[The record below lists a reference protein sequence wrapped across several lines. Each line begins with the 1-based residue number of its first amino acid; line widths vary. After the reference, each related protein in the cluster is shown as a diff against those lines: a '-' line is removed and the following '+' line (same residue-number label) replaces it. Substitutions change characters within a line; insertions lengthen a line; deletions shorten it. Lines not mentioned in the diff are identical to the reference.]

1 MVAYIATNTKEM
13 DKETLVNNLKEAGFI
28 QTRDWSNE
36 SSYQKHIDDNDF
48 IEVHITDNVGY
59 LY

>member
-28 QTRDWSNE
+28 QTRD
-36 SSYQKHIDDNDF
+36 
-48 IEVHITDNVGY
+48 
-59 LY
+59 